1 MGTSSALTENGGGKG
16 TLLIVDTETML
27 CELLKFKFENEGF
40 NVDLSHDGM
49 AALGLNLTHYRL
61 ILVDLMK
68 EEFTGLDFIRKLKRD
83 PQKALIPVV
92 LISSIDDDDVVVD
105 ALDAGADDYMAK
117 PISSREL
124 LARINSVFR
133 RRRMMDSRRAA
144 NQVSFKGLVLD
155 TASGQATIDGTPV
168 SLSKA
173 EFLILG
179 MLLRNRG
186 QFFERI
192 EIKHETWDNVSDVSD
207 RAVDTTISRLRKK
220 LGDYGSQ
227 LVNRQGF
234 GYGFVE

>member
-1 MGTSSALTENGGGKG
+1 MPSMNEISATGGSKG
-16 TLLIVDTETML
+16 NLLIVDTETML

-40 NVDLSHDGM
+40 SVDIVHDGQS
-49 AALGLNLTHYRL
+49 ALKYNLAQYRL

-68 EEFTGLDFIRKLKRD
+68 EKFTGIDFVQQMKRD
-83 PQKALIPVV
+83 PQAAYVPVV
-92 LISSIDDDDVVVD
+92 VISSVDDDDTVVD
-105 ALDAGADDYMAK
+105 ALDAGAEDYMAK

-124 LARINSVFR
+124 IARINSVLR
-133 RRRMMDSRRAA
+133 RRRMMDARRAA
-144 NQVSFKGLVLD
+144 NQVTYKGLVLD
-155 TASGQATIDGTPV
+155 TSTGTATIDGQPA

-173 EFLILG
+173 EFLLIG

-186 QFFERI
+186 HFYERT
-192 EIKHETWDNVSDVSD
+192 ELKHEVWDNAAEVSD

-220 LGDYGSQ
+220 LGDYGRQ

>member
-1 MGTSSALTENGGGKG
+1 MLVTPLGKII
-16 TLLIVDTETML
+16 IVDDDENISSLLSINLSSEGYDIVVYPNANDAATSDFSGVRLVLADAMDKEYTGIS
-27 CELLKFKFENEGF
+27 LLKDLKSNPLTVHIGF
-40 NVDLSHDGM
+40 IICSTSDSE
-49 AALGLNLTHYRL
+49 RL
-61 ILVDLMK
+61 II
-68 EEFTGLDFIRKLKRD
+68 E
-83 PQKALIPVV
+83 
-92 LISSIDDDDVVVD
+92 

-124 LARINSVFR
+124 IARINSVLR

-155 TASGQATIDGTPV
+155 TSSGQASIDGNPA

-192 EIKHETWDNVSDVSD
+192 EIKHEAWDNISDVSD

-220 LGDYGSQ
+220 LGDYGRL